1 LSPVH
6 WFVMPDFADDTTTEL
21 ERKASALRW
30 VSLIETCTYVA
41 LFIFWQAG
49 SAIGTALLGSIHGM
63 VFLAFAAM
71 VIGIREAMGW
81 TCGYVALAI
90 LLGPIGAVMV
100 YARLRRHGV
109 PADAR

>member
-1 LSPVH
+1 
-6 WFVMPDFADDTTTEL
+6 MPDFADDETTEL

-30 VSLIETCTYVA
+30 VSLIETCTYIA

-71 VIGIREAMGW
+71 VLGIREAMGW
-81 TCGYVALAI
+81 TWAYVVWSI
-90 LLGPIGAVMV
+90 VLGPIGAVMV
-100 YARLRRHGV
+100 YARLKRDGV
-109 PADAR
+109 PAEA